1 MVASLLLP
9 ASDMASRPFDMT
21 LLAPSALSA
30 LSGLATLSALSV
42 LATLSAI
49 SALVALSRPA
59 PTFDSSSVSSS
70 VLLTLS
76 LTDDTGLFFIS
87 GHEFARRTLV
97 LSISGLLPLK
107 ASWGSDSAVHWLW
120 WRKRW
125 TLLAKSFIDLEL
137 GMWSPPAAQG
147 ELRSSSMFS
156 LAAEMVRS
164 KQKSHYVTSSQR
176 TQ

>member
-49 SALVALSRPA
+49 SALVALS
-59 PTFDSSSVSSS
+59 TFDSSSVSSS